1 VQEQIRTN
9 FPAFCSCSCRPATA
23 HSSQNLA
30 VLSQDGTILSQN
42 LRVFTR
48 QAASQ
53 CSPDKEPGGNRAT
66 DSWEVN
72 MSTESILGL
81 ESNSPDSAERA
92 PSDSNVD
99 ARLNTL
105 RETVLQLLDEVES
118 LAISRPV
125 DIKRGARFSDEVRQF
140 EVSLIRTALGRTSG
154 SQTRAARLLGLKPTT
169 LNAKIK
175 RYGIT
180 A

>member
-1 VQEQIRTN
+1 M
-9 FPAFCSCSCRPATA
+9 
-23 HSSQNLA
+23 SS
-30 VLSQDGTILSQN
+30 
-42 LRVFTR
+42 
-48 QAASQ
+48 
-53 CSPDKEPGGNRAT
+53 
-66 DSWEVN
+66 
-72 MSTESILGL
+72 ESILGL
-81 ESNSPDSAERA
+81 QENNTQQVEQTPVDL
-92 PSDSNVD
+92 NVD

-175 RYGIT
+175 RYGIN

>member
-1 VQEQIRTN
+1 MT
-9 FPAFCSCSCRPATA
+9 S
-23 HSSQNLA
+23 
-30 VLSQDGTILSQN
+30 
-42 LRVFTR
+42 
-48 QAASQ
+48 
-53 CSPDKEPGGNRAT
+53 
-66 DSWEVN
+66 
-72 MSTESILGL
+72 ESVLGL
-81 ESNSPDSAERA
+81 EENTKGSVEQTPNGAS
-92 PSDSNVD
+92 VD

-154 SQTRAARLLGLKPTT
+154 SQTRAAKLLGLKPTT

-175 RYGIT
+175 RYGIM

>member
-1 VQEQIRTN
+1 M
-9 FPAFCSCSCRPATA
+9 
-23 HSSQNLA
+23 SS
-30 VLSQDGTILSQN
+30 
-42 LRVFTR
+42 
-48 QAASQ
+48 
-53 CSPDKEPGGNRAT
+53 
-66 DSWEVN
+66 
-72 MSTESILGL
+72 ESILGL
-81 ESNSPDSAERA
+81 ETNHAEA
-92 PSDSNVD
+92 PEQSSGEPNVD

-180 A
+180 AS

>member
-1 VQEQIRTN
+1 M
-9 FPAFCSCSCRPATA
+9 
-23 HSSQNLA
+23 SSE
-30 VLSQDGTILSQN
+30 VL
-42 LRVFTR
+42 
-48 QAASQ
+48 
-53 CSPDKEPGGNRAT
+53 E
-66 DSWEVN
+66 
-72 MSTESILGL
+72 M
-81 ESNSPDSAERA
+81 ESNSPDSAEKA
-92 PSDSNVD
+92 PSESTVD
-99 ARLNTL
+99 VRLNAL
-105 RETVLQLLDEVES
+105 RETALRLLDEVES

-125 DIKRGARFSDEVRQF
+125 DVKRGARFSDEVRQF

>member
-1 VQEQIRTN
+1 M
-9 FPAFCSCSCRPATA
+9 
-23 HSSQNLA
+23 SS
-30 VLSQDGTILSQN
+30 
-42 LRVFTR
+42 
-48 QAASQ
+48 
-53 CSPDKEPGGNRAT
+53 
-66 DSWEVN
+66 
-72 MSTESILGL
+72 ESILGL
-81 ESNSPDSAERA
+81 EENNTQQVQQTPVDAT
-92 PSDSNVD
+92 VD

-105 RETVLQLLDEVES
+105 RETVLELLDEVES

-125 DIKRGARFSDEVRQF
+125 DIKHGARFSDEVRQF

>member
-1 VQEQIRTN
+1 M
-9 FPAFCSCSCRPATA
+9 
-23 HSSQNLA
+23 SS
-30 VLSQDGTILSQN
+30 
-42 LRVFTR
+42 
-48 QAASQ
+48 
-53 CSPDKEPGGNRAT
+53 
-66 DSWEVN
+66 
-72 MSTESILGL
+72 ESILGL
-81 ESNSPDSAERA
+81 ESNGAESAEQA
-92 PSDSNVD
+92 PREPSVD
-99 ARLNTL
+99 VRLNTL

-125 DIKRGARFSDEVRQF
+125 DIKGGARFSDEVRQF

-180 A
+180 AS

>member
-1 VQEQIRTN
+1 M
-9 FPAFCSCSCRPATA
+9 
-23 HSSQNLA
+23 SSE
-30 VLSQDGTILSQN
+30 VLEMET
-42 LRVFTR
+42 
-48 QAASQ
+48 
-53 CSPDKEPGGNRAT
+53 
-66 DSWEVN
+66 
-72 MSTESILGL
+72 
-81 ESNSPDSAERA
+81 NSPELTEQK
-92 PSDSNVD
+92 PSESSVD
-99 ARLNTL
+99 VRLNTL

-118 LAISRPV
+118 LAITRPV

>member
-1 VQEQIRTN
+1 MN
-9 FPAFCSCSCRPATA
+9 
-23 HSSQNLA
+23 
-30 VLSQDGTILSQN
+30 
-42 LRVFTR
+42 
-48 QAASQ
+48 
-53 CSPDKEPGGNRAT
+53 
-66 DSWEVN
+66 
-72 MSTESILGL
+72 TESILGL
-81 ESNSPDSAERA
+81 ESNSPDLAERA
-92 PSDSNVD
+92 PSSSNVD

-118 LAISRPV
+118 LAISRPI

-180 A
+180 G

>member
-1 VQEQIRTN
+1 MT
-9 FPAFCSCSCRPATA
+9 S
-23 HSSQNLA
+23 
-30 VLSQDGTILSQN
+30 
-42 LRVFTR
+42 
-48 QAASQ
+48 
-53 CSPDKEPGGNRAT
+53 
-66 DSWEVN
+66 
-72 MSTESILGL
+72 ESILGL
-81 ESNSPDSAERA
+81 ELNGPELAEQTHSE
-92 PSDSNVD
+92 PNVD

-154 SQTRAARLLGLKPTT
+154 SQTRAAKLLGLKPTT

-175 RYGIT
+175 RYGIM

>member
-1 VQEQIRTN
+1 MI
-9 FPAFCSCSCRPATA
+9 S
-23 HSSQNLA
+23 
-30 VLSQDGTILSQN
+30 
-42 LRVFTR
+42 
-48 QAASQ
+48 
-53 CSPDKEPGGNRAT
+53 
-66 DSWEVN
+66 
-72 MSTESILGL
+72 ESILGL
-81 ESNSPDSAERA
+81 QENRTGSVAQTPTE
-92 PSDSNVD
+92 PNVD

-125 DIKRGARFSDEVRQF
+125 DIKRGACFSDEVRQF

-154 SQTRAARLLGLKPTT
+154 SQTRAAKLLGLKPTT

-175 RYGIT
+175 RYGIM

>member
-1 VQEQIRTN
+1 MQAQAVSG
-9 FPAFCSCSCRPATA
+9 CCRKC
-23 HSSQNLA
+23 L
-30 VLSQDGTILSQN
+30 
-42 LRVFTR
+42 
-48 QAASQ
+48 
-53 CSPDKEPGGNRAT
+53 GGNMT
-66 DSWEVN
+66 S
-72 MSTESILGL
+72 ESILGL
-81 ESNSPDSAERA
+81 EENRNSSVEQT
-92 PSDSNVD
+92 PSDSSVD

-154 SQTRAARLLGLKPTT
+154 SQTRAAKLLGLKPTT

-175 RYGIT
+175 RYGIM

>member
-1 VQEQIRTN
+1 MYRSIPKISRSVTEWN
-9 FPAFCSCSCRPATA
+9 FSVKPLVIFVSAAAPERLPKSAQAVSGCCRKF
-23 HSSQNLA
+23 L
-30 VLSQDGTILSQN
+30 
-42 LRVFTR
+42 
-48 QAASQ
+48 
-53 CSPDKEPGGNRAT
+53 GGNMT
-66 DSWEVN
+66 S
-72 MSTESILGL
+72 ESILGL
-81 ESNSPDSAERA
+81 EENRNNESIEQAPKDST
-92 PSDSNVD
+92 DV
-99 ARLNTL
+99 RLNTL

-154 SQTRAARLLGLKPTT
+154 SQTRAAKLLGLKPTT

-175 RYGIT
+175 RYGIM

>member
-1 VQEQIRTN
+1 
-9 FPAFCSCSCRPATA
+9 
-23 HSSQNLA
+23 
-30 VLSQDGTILSQN
+30 
-42 LRVFTR
+42 
-48 QAASQ
+48 
-53 CSPDKEPGGNRAT
+53 
-66 DSWEVN
+66 
-72 MSTESILGL
+72 MSESILGL
-81 ESNSPDSAERA
+81 ESSSPDSAGRA
-92 PSDSNVD
+92 PNDSNVD

-118 LAISRPV
+118 LAISRPI

-140 EVSLIRTALGRTSG
+140 EISLIRTALGRTSG

-175 RYGIT
+175 RFGIT

>member
-1 VQEQIRTN
+1 MNSE
-9 FPAFCSCSCRPATA
+9 S
-23 HSSQNLA
+23 
-30 VLSQDGTILSQN
+30 VL
-42 LRVFTR
+42 
-48 QAASQ
+48 
-53 CSPDKEPGGNRAT
+53 E
-66 DSWEVN
+66 
-72 MSTESILGL
+72 L
-81 ESNSPDSAERA
+81 ESNSPDSAEQA
-92 PSDSNVD
+92 PKEGNVD
-99 ARLNTL
+99 VRLNTL

-180 A
+180 PKEARTTA

>member
-1 VQEQIRTN
+1 M
-9 FPAFCSCSCRPATA
+9 
-23 HSSQNLA
+23 SS
-30 VLSQDGTILSQN
+30 
-42 LRVFTR
+42 
-48 QAASQ
+48 
-53 CSPDKEPGGNRAT
+53 
-66 DSWEVN
+66 
-72 MSTESILGL
+72 ESILGL
-81 ESNSPDSAERA
+81 EENNNTTQQVEQRPVAT
-92 PSDSNVD
+92 VD

>member
-1 VQEQIRTN
+1 M
-9 FPAFCSCSCRPATA
+9 
-23 HSSQNLA
+23 SS
-30 VLSQDGTILSQN
+30 
-42 LRVFTR
+42 
-48 QAASQ
+48 
-53 CSPDKEPGGNRAT
+53 
-66 DSWEVN
+66 
-72 MSTESILGL
+72 ESILGL
-81 ESNSPDSAERA
+81 ESNSAETPEK
-92 PSDSNVD
+92 PSGDSNVD

-175 RYGIT
+175 RYGIM